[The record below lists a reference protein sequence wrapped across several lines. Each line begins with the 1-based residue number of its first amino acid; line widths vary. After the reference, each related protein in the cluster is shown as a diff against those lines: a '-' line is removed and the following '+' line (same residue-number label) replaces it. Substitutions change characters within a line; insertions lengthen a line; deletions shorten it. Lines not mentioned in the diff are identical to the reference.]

1 MIVNMA
7 LEAHEAVRVLRQRL
21 GLSQAE
27 CADLLGWSRK
37 TVSDVENRMAIERT
51 VESVLLRL
59 QALAADKPVAQA

>member
-1 MIVNMA
+1 MVVME
-7 LEAHEAVRVLRQRL
+7 LKKDEAVRVLRQRL

-37 TVSDVENRMAIERT
+37 TVSDVENGMAIERT